1 MRSGLDYAVALSP
14 SGLLIDIDA
23 RQNGESV
30 GSIQIDVS
38 AWPALVEAV
47 RQVELQGTVEAQ
59 IENIVSDFDD
69 PSRLH
74 E

>member
-1 MRSGLDYAVALSP
+1 MRSGIDYAVSLSP
-14 SGLLIDIDA
+14 SGLLIDIEA

-38 AWPALVEAV
+38 AWPSIVEAV
-47 RQVELQGTVEAQ
+47 RQVELQGAVEAQ

-69 PSRLH
+69 PSRLS